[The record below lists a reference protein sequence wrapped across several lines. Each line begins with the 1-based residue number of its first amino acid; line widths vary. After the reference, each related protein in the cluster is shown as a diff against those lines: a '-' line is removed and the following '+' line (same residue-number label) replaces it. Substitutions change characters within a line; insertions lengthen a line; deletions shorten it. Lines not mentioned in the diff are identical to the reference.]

1 MEYPLDSLFHLKY
14 GGGAEYARWNLAWS
28 LESHEVMVHLV
39 LGRDSLSR

>member
-1 MEYPLDSLFHLKY
+1 MG

-28 LESHEVMVHLV
+28 LESHEVMAHLV